1 MKNNNKL
8 LKPATHEEIDKV
20 LRRGVE
26 EAIDAKHLEKDLTSG
41 AMLRIKLG
49 ADPTAPDLHLGHAV
63 VLRKL
68 REFQK
73 LGHTVVFLIGDYT
86 ALIGDPSGKSK
97 TRPQLSVEEVE
108 RNAKTYF
115 EQVGKILDLKK
126 CVIRY
131 NSEWFGEFSFAD
143 LIKLASNFSVARI
156 LERDDFTKRL
166 KEGIE
171 IGAHEILYPM
181 MQAYDSVMINAS
193 VEIGGTDQRFNMLAG
208 RDLQRKM
215 GLPEQDVIM
224 CPLLMG
230 LDGERKMSK
239 SLGNYIALSDAP
251 NEMYGKVMSIPDK
264 LMIHYFEL
272 ATELPLDEIKKIG
285 KDLKKKNPRDIK
297 MLLAREI
304 VTMYHS
310 EKESKKAEEDF
321 INVFQKKEIPED
333 VAVYKIRGNFE
344 NVLEALV
351 NSKLTSS
358 KGEARR
364 LVEQGGVRIDDKVVK
379 DINFA
384 VKKGS
389 LIKKGKRF
397 FVKTI

>member
-1 MKNNNKL
+1 MKNKS
-8 LKPATHEEIDKV
+8 LKPASKEQIEEI
-20 LRRGVE
+20 LRRGTE
-26 EAIDAKHLEKDLTSG
+26 EAIDAKHLEKNLTSG

-97 TRPQLSVEEVE
+97 TRPQLTAEEVE
-108 RNAKTYF
+108 RNAKSYF
-115 EQVGKILDLKK
+115 EQVGKVLDLKK

-215 GLPEQDVIM
+215 NMPEQDVIM
-224 CPLLMG
+224 CPLLIG
-230 LDGERKMSK
+230 LDGEKKMSK
-239 SLGNYIALSDAP
+239 SLGNYIGLTDAP
-251 NEMYGKVMSIPDK
+251 NDMYGKVMSIPDK
-264 LMIHYFEL
+264 LIMHYFEL
-272 ATELPLDEIKKIG
+272 ATELPLDEIKKIE
-285 KDLKKKNPRDIK
+285 KDLKKANPRDVK
-297 MLLAREI
+297 MMLAREI
-304 VTMYHS
+304 VIMYHS
-310 EKESKKAEEDF
+310 EKDAKKAEENF
-321 INVFQKKEIPED
+321 ISVFQKKERPED
-333 VAVYKIRGNFE
+333 VATYKVKGKTE
-344 NVLEALV
+344 NILEVLV
-351 NSKLTSS
+351 NSKLVSS
-358 KGEARR
+358 KGEGRR
-364 LVEQGGVRIDDKVVK
+364 LIEQGGVKVNEETVK

-384 VKKGS
+384 VKKDS
-389 LIKKGKRF
+389 LIQKGKRF
-397 FVKTI
+397 FVKAV